1 MYKNRPT
8 GGEGG
13 KYALTNYALAVAVYI
28 HAHMSVAVY
37 IHAHMSVYVY
47 KRTKFRVLQ
56 MDAPRTSCI
65 YLDIGVP
72 QTAHIY
78 MYVGVKNCGSQMV
91 APRTNWSFC

>member
-13 KYALTNYALAVAVYI
+13 NYALA
-28 HAHMSVAVY
+28 VAVY

-56 MDAPRTSCI
+56 MDASRTSCI

-78 MYVGVKNCGSQMV
+78 MYVGVKSCGSQMV